1 MKSHIQTRKPAV
13 TFDPNDPRPLRIMIF
28 PDKPQTILIHV
39 PEGQSLW
46 LPSLAT
52 PFDLDVICQALND
65 RDVPHVTTEGDPGR
79 WWRNAS
85 QQEDEETAKRLNQ
98 QKHEEVARRVRIT
111 TSPNAT
117 TIEKQR
123 AELMLEKVKAD
134 EELRQLKAE
143 ISKVKANAYTSGTY
157 LPPLLFQT
165 KRQRLAD
172 LQTVSLALQGRLGE
186 LRQQQ
191 KMQNVEL
198 SNEKEKS
205 RQDRFI
211 KKAKRY
217 LSRDQ
222 FLTIWAE
229 VNAEDGEDDEDDED
243 DEDGE
248 DGEDGVIAVDKEAD
262 E

>member
-1 MKSHIQTRKPAV
+1 M

-28 PDKPQTILIHV
+28 PDNPQTILIHV

-46 LPSLAT
+46 LPILAT
-52 PFDLDVICQALND
+52 PFDLDAICQALDD

-85 QQEDEETAKRLNQ
+85 QQENEEKADRLNQ
-98 QKHEEVARRVRIT
+98 QKHEEVARRVHIT

-134 EELRQLKAE
+134 EEIRQLKAE
-143 ISKVKANAYTSGTY
+143 ISKAKADAYSGTY
-157 LPPLLFQT
+157 LPPLVFQT

-186 LRQQQ
+186 LRRQQ
-191 KMQNVEL
+191 KAQNVEL
-198 SNEKEKS
+198 NNDKS
-205 RQDRFI
+205 REERFI
-211 KKAKRY
+211 QKAKRH

-229 VNAEDGEDDEDDED
+229 VNAEDGEI
-243 DEDGE
+243 
-248 DGEDGVIAVDKEAD
+248 VVDQGGGA
-262 E
+262 